1 MAYRARRPSSSSV
14 QATGDDDENYQKWPR
29 ARRSRHS
36 ADTDTVVNRRGLARS
51 VTAFFSKLR
60 SSKQMDRGFSTHH
73 RNGVRSG
80 PEDGKDGPT
89 SKHILNT
96 GEVHES
102 GIIPPQFWDT
112 AIPIPRRTHSLIN
125 GSRIPRKPLPISATR
140 QMQRNKTDPR
150 ANPRQPSATNGLAL
164 DGVSNFLPRKP
175 LPSPTIQRASSA
187 PSRGTIPQ
195 AQDSARQL
203 FLAKQEARRQR
214 QNLKESGDFLGV
226 TGFNPQTG
234 EWDILTQTTSSGE
247 GSPREDE
254 HLSKLAEKARE
265 AQAAY
270 ERAKKEAQA
279 KKRELKA
286 KDKDTTRLDGQQ
298 IKWRREER
306 QWSSTAE
313 PRLSPIPQS
322 SRNSGAAH
330 SNDST
335 TMKVEQGSFLD
346 TGAAPEITLTA
357 RCRQISIES
366 TESPIPL
373 GTKSMSSQ
381 PTPQVETQVPVRSF
395 TQRIRTVR
403 FTVPPTI
410 PRRLGPSQQD
420 TSPPLLENSAIKETQ
435 IELGL
440 ENQNP
445 SEKWARNLLKDLDGL
460 EKPIEATDSREMKA
474 EAGSIVQDLGG
485 LGTAVGSVCTPTT
498 TITGSALSPRPSNVC
513 AEKDAT
519 LQDTPPKAVS
529 TSAPTKSPLS
539 ETSKNKNS
547 CSSPLDFQ
555 PPKQP
560 SAWSSL
566 PNLPLKTAP
575 GPKSDQATTKLG
587 QPEEPKQEAQNRPP
601 SPSSGPDADTTCPRP
616 RTATNASEKPFLAA
630 WLMKRQLKKEIRKTL
645 RPNEDHQS
653 VPADSTSPPTST
665 STETPGQSSNLKSS
679 STTKSKLGQ
688 SVQAEENGQAIA
700 QGAARLALAPHVPQP
715 ASGAGPVSGDKDD
728 KDDKDDHGVDVNTG
742 VEAPAD
748 TSSGDGGDQGAAKT
762 VMGAEAGHDDGHAD
776 LAGTVSWGPLLT
788 ALLGVTSAENDYI
801 QDGNLKL
808 LMVIGAPLQ
817 QNTDKRQPLSP
828 LIHGDLVLL
837 AENPDQPQDWSLGDC
852 IPIRLRKA
860 LLAVR
865 QLVCAYW
872 ELVRPVLDAESP
884 LRQRLAQRQQVTA
897 QDYGICILALLF
909 LILAFSAG
917 AWSIRITMGVFRLIG
932 VLARAILK
940 VILALAGFV

>member
-1 MAYRARRPSSSSV
+1 MAYRVRRQSYSSV
-14 QATGDDDENYQKWPR
+14 QVAGDDDEDYQKWPR
-29 ARRSRHS
+29 ARGSKHS
-36 ADTDTVVNRRGLARS
+36 ADNDTVVNRRGLARS

-60 SSKQMDRGFSTHH
+60 PSKQMGRGFSTRH

-80 PEDGKDGPT
+80 PEDGKDGPP
-89 SKHILNT
+89 SKHILDT
-96 GEVHES
+96 IEVHES
-102 GIIPPQFWDT
+102 DIIPPQFWNT

-140 QMQRNKTDPR
+140 QMQHNKTDPKT
-150 ANPRQPSATNGLAL
+150 NPRQPSATNGLTL

-175 LPSPTIQRASSA
+175 LLPSPTIQRASSA
-187 PSRGTIPQ
+187 PSRGTITQ

-247 GSPREDE
+247 GSPREDQ
-254 HLSKLAEKARE
+254 HVSKLAEKARE

-279 KKRELKA
+279 KKKELKA
-286 KDKDTTRLDGQQ
+286 KDKDTNRLDGQQ

-306 QWSSTAE
+306 QWSSAAE

-322 SRNSGAAH
+322 SRNSGAAQ
-330 SNDST
+330 SNDPT
-335 TMKVEQGSFLD
+335 TVKVERGSFLEL
-346 TGAAPEITLTA
+346 GAAPEITLTA

-381 PTPQVETQVPVRSF
+381 PTPQVETQVPVTSF
-395 TQRIRTVR
+395 TQRIRTLR

-420 TSPPLLENSAIKETQ
+420 TSPPLQENSAMKETH
-435 IELGL
+435 IKLGL

-445 SEKWARNLLKDLDGL
+445 SEKWAWNLLKDLDGL
-460 EKPIEATDSREMKA
+460 EKPIDTTNNREMKA

-513 AEKDAT
+513 GEKDAT

-529 TSAPTKSPLS
+529 TSAPTESPLS

-547 CSSPLDFQ
+547 CSSRLAFQ

-575 GPKSDQATTKLG
+575 EPKSDQATTKLG
-587 QPEEPKQEAQNRPP
+587 EPEEPKQEAQNRPP

-616 RTATNASEKPFLAA
+616 RTATSASEKPFLAA
-630 WLMKRQLKKEIRKTL
+630 WLKKRQLKKEIRKTL
-645 RPNEDHQS
+645 RPDDHQS

-665 STETPGQSSNLKSS
+665 STETTGQSSNLKSRS
-679 STTKSKLGQ
+679 MLISKLGQ
-688 SVQAEENGQAIA
+688 RVQAEGNGQAMA
-700 QGAARLALAPHVPQP
+700 QGAARLALAPHVPRP

-728 KDDKDDHGVDVNTG
+728 KVDHGVDVNTG

-748 TSSGDGGDQGAAKT
+748 TNSGDGGDRGAAKT

-788 ALLGVTSAENDYI
+788 ALLGVASADNDYI

-808 LMVIGAPLQ
+808 LMVIGAQLQ
-817 QNTDKRQPLSP
+817 QKTDKRQPLSP

-837 AENPDQPQDWSLGDC
+837 AENPDQPQDWSLGGDC
-852 IPIRLRKA
+852 IPIQLRKA

-917 AWSIRITMGVFRLIG
+917 AWTIRITMGVFRLIG